1 LSASLPT
8 LRVVGG
14 LLRDGDRILL
24 AQRPPGSSYGGC
36 WEFPGGKVE
45 PGESDAQALAR
56 ELSEELGVTV
66 RVEELVAQ
74 VEHPYPAFLIDFR
87 VYACALV
94 AGTPR
99 CLGVHALRWVRLAD
113 GVDESVGLPVPPADE
128 PVLAAVRRAAGLPP
142 DPASGAEPSR

>member
-1 LSASLPT
+1 MSASLPT

>member
-113 GVDESVGLPVPPADE
+113 GVDESVGLPGPPADE